1 MKKYLTFLICVI
13 ALSAK
18 QAQETMYGVRGGVGL
33 SGLSFDQ
40 EVDFENDERVGV
52 YFGGFVDFAISK
64 KFSVMTEANFSS
76 EGAKDEPYQLDF
88 IQIPVQLRYN
98 ISDEIK
104 IGAGPQFSFVTW
116 DNQNVFAQYVFSV
129 VGGIEL
135 MFTDMFFVDL
145 RYTYGITNVL
155 EEPNDNEAQH
165 SGFQLGIG
173 IKL

>member
-1 MKKYLTFLICVI
+1 MKNVLTVFVCIL
-13 ALSAK
+13 ALTSVR
-18 QAQETMYGVRGGVGL
+18 AQETMYGIRGGVGL
-33 SGLSFDQ
+33 SGLSFDRP
-40 EVDFENDERVGV
+40 VDFDNDERIGA
-52 YFGGFVDFAISK
+52 YFGAFVDFGISQK
-64 KFSVMTEANFSS
+64 LSVMTEANFSS
-76 EGAKDEPYQLDF
+76 EGAKDEPYQLDL
-88 IQIPVQLRYN
+88 IQVPVQLRYN

-116 DNQNVFAQYVFSV
+116 DNQNVLAQYVFSV

-155 EEPNDNEAQH
+155 EEPNDNESQH